1 MPIISSTHLSYRNP
15 LRPED
20 RFVPFGK
27 RANSNRSPAHQRTRP
42 TMSAE
47 AAAIVTHKSDIRSR
61 IWTHLRTVAL
71 PDSRFHYDFGEYI
84 TDFEGSSLATSLLTS
99 LPLYRSSSALFITPD
114 NCLEEL
120 RRQALLDG
128 KSILITTYGIKR
140 GFWLLDP
147 AAIKREW
154 ESRLGGGQGWAW
166 YAATLD
172 GMERVARA
180 VSLQD
185 LVDEGVRIPVMIT
198 GTGAIN
204 TQGIRFGKGHGYFDL
219 EWAMLYSIG
228 AITTETTAVSVVHDC
243 QLLEEELRPD
253 VFDTVCD
260 YVVTPS
266 RVVEVRGAQKPT
278 CGILYDRL
286 QPGMLEE
293 IPPLAELKGLLAR
306 KST

>member
-1 MPIISSTHLSYRNP
+1 MATDPI
-15 LRPED
+15 
-20 RFVPFGK
+20 
-27 RANSNRSPAHQRTRP
+27 AQ
-42 TMSAE
+42 
-47 AAAIVTHKSDIRSR
+47 HKSSVRSR
-61 IWTHLRTVAL
+61 IWTDLLRVAV

-84 TDFEGSSLATSLLTS
+84 TDFEDSSSATSLLTS
-99 LPLYRSSSALFITPD
+99 LPCYHDSSVLFITPD

-128 KSILITTYGIKR
+128 RTILITTYGIKR

-147 AAIKREW
+147 AVIKRVW
-154 ESRLGGGQGWAW
+154 QAKLGGGQGWAW

-172 GMERVARA
+172 GMERVGRQ
-180 VSLQD
+180 VSLGD
-185 LVDEGVRIPVMIT
+185 LVQEGVKVPVMIT

-219 EWAMLYSIG
+219 EWGMLYSIG
-228 AITTETTAVSVVHDC
+228 AITADTVAVSVVHDC

-266 RVVEVRGAQKPT
+266 RVVEVQGAQKPA

-286 QPGMLEE
+286 QPGMLEA
-293 IPPLAELKGLLAR
+293 IPPLAELKIILEDRHGSKR
-306 KST
+306 R

>member
-1 MPIISSTHLSYRNP
+1 MAVDPI
-15 LRPED
+15 
-20 RFVPFGK
+20 
-27 RANSNRSPAHQRTRP
+27 A
-42 TMSAE
+42 
-47 AAAIVTHKSDIRSR
+47 THKSSVRSR
-61 IWTHLRTVAL
+61 IWTDLLQVAI

-84 TDFEGSSLATSLLTS
+84 TDFIGSSDATSLLTS
-99 LPLYRSSSALFITPD
+99 LPCYTDSSILFITPD

-120 RRQALLDG
+120 RRVALLAG
-128 KSILITTYGIKR
+128 KRILMTTYGIKR

-147 AAIKREW
+147 IIIKQEW
-154 ESRLGGGQGWAW
+154 QGKLGGGHGWVW

-172 GMERVARA
+172 GMERVGRQ
-180 VSLQD
+180 VSLAD
-185 LVDEGVRIPVMIT
+185 LMREQIKIPVMIT

-204 TQGIRFGKGHGYFDL
+204 MQGIRFGKGHGYFDL
-219 EWAMLYSIG
+219 EWAMLFSIG
-228 AITTETTAVSVVHDC
+228 TITTHTATVSVVHDC

-266 RVVEVRGAQKPT
+266 RVVEVQGAQKPT

-293 IPPLAELKGLLAR
+293 IPPLAEFKDILGAGILENK
-306 KST
+306 